1 MQLGEVRRV
10 GYATWSIS
18 GYDCGVER
26 EEVVGRSA
34 HKRFDT
40 KRRYGKSGDGW
51 YEKSVHA
58 DMSVKRLVTSGDV
71 HACLK
76 WVTK

>member
-40 KRRYGKSGDGW
+40 KRRYGMSGDGW
-51 YEKSVHA
+51 YEK
-58 DMSVKRLVTSGDV
+58 
-71 HACLK
+71 
-76 WVTK
+76 